1 MKSSKVARVAGI
13 CFCLAIFSL
22 IAKAQPTAHTPPAG
36 GHPKLPVTVRV
47 GGWALNANG
56 KLAKNF
62 EYTGT
67 CPVNLRFDWGLI
79 ATSPVEVTYRYKRS
93 DASEPSAMN
102 TVNLPKANTSVD
114 VSDTWELGAN
124 TAEFKNYKGW
134 IKLTTFSPNKVE
146 QKIDFTLHCK

>member
-1 MKSSKVARVAGI
+1 MMKSSKVARTIAI
-13 CFCLAIFSL
+13 CFCFVL
-22 IAKAQPTAHTPPAG
+22 INLFAHSQTTVPMAKA
-36 GHPKLPVTVRV
+36 TVRV
-47 GGWALNANG
+47 GGWALTANG

-62 EYTGT
+62 AYTGS
-67 CPVNLRFDWGLI
+67 CPVHLKFDWGLI

-93 DASEPSAMN
+93 DASEPSAMM

-124 TAEFKNYKGW
+124 TAEFKDYKGW

-146 QKIDFTLHCK
+146 QKINFTLHCK